1 MSSHQQR
8 RIPSS
13 GWRWACSLP
22 SKLALRTVRWGV
34 AAALVGMALV
44 PAARALTFSFTC
56 QGDLS
61 CSSFNAGVLN
71 GFNQAASRWR
81 NRLFDN
87 IAINLRIDYRDLGLV
102 AANQIILGGAT
113 PTTGYLPYS
122 TLRTLLALDAK
133 SAADATAVSF
143 LPTSASLPLL
153 LNYTS
158 NHPNVSGSATAYLD
172 NDGDANNAFIDIAS
186 ANAKALGLGVTYDP
200 TAPWDALIEFTNR
213 VSWDFDPADGITAGQ
228 LDFVGVATHEI
239 GHALGFLSGVDV
251 LDTNSPSTSPSTAC
265 PSYCQDN
272 QFSFVTPFDL
282 FRRSDASRAASAS
295 LGQTV
300 IDWTAGTTAKYF
312 AIDGGSSTAF
322 LSTGLIHG
330 DGRQAGHWKDG
341 DLSGV
346 TLGIMDPTASAGQL
360 GVISSLDLLA
370 FDVIGYDTSAP
381 VPAPLPLLGAGS
393 AMVWSRRLRRRI
405 SR

>member
-1 MSSHQQR
+1 M
-8 RIPSS
+8 
-13 GWRWACSLP
+13 A
-22 SKLALRTVRWGV
+22 LALVSV
-34 AAALVGMALV
+34 ARA
-44 PAARALTFSFTC
+44 PAARALSFSFTC

-71 GFNQAASRWR
+71 GFNQAASRWSS
-81 NRLFDN
+81 RLFDN
-87 IAINLRIDYRDLGLV
+87 TTINLRIDYGDLGLIGS
-102 AANQIILGGAT
+102 NQIILGGAT
-113 PTTGYLPYS
+113 PTSGYLPYS

-133 SAADATAVSF
+133 NAADATAVSF

-158 NHPNVSGSATAYLD
+158 NHPNGSGNVTAYLD
-172 NDGDANNAFIDIAS
+172 NDADANNAFVNIAS
-186 ANAKALGLGVTYDP
+186 ANAKALGLNVSYNL
-200 TAPWDALIEFTNR
+200 ASPWDALIEFTNR
-213 VSWDFDPADGITAGQ
+213 VSWDFDPSDGITAGQ

-251 LDTNSPSTSPSTAC
+251 LDTNSPSTAC

-322 LSTGLIHG
+322 LSTGRIRG
-330 DGRQAGHWKDG
+330 DGRQASHWKDG

-346 TLGIMDPTASAGQL
+346 TLGIMDPTFSAGQL

-393 AMVWSRRLRRRI
+393 AVVWSRRLRRRI